1 MGEDKMIK
9 KYLCKIIFSE
19 LEKQL
24 QKNLKE
30 RRTDIYAEEGDFHSA
45 SSEGKI
51 AYQCLNL
58 IEEMFKLDK

>member
-1 MGEDKMIK
+1 MIK

-30 RRTDIYAEEGDFHSA
+30 RRNDICAEEGDYHSA

-51 AYQCLNL
+51 AYQCLYL